1 MEERVDEIVDRT
13 RYYDGPTQINK
24 LLFTI
29 YDEYGRIV
37 NLNYNDWSCVLTFEH
52 YNAIKN

>member
-1 MEERVDEIVDRT
+1 MEESIDRT

-24 LLFTI
+24 LTLTI

-37 NLNYNDWSCVLTFEH
+37 DLNNNDWSCVLTFES
-52 YNAIKN
+52 YRAVQN